1 MYRNLIVARN
11 VDRASEIQYRVENS
25 ESFISCHIDLIEN
38 AETSVNGTLVD
49 RTGAKDN
56 FSVSKGIISYHGRGV
71 HINMEREII
80 AGTAECTGKIFSQY
94 IFSGCF

>member
-56 FSVSKGIISYHGRGV
+56 FFVSKVSFPI
-71 HINMEREII
+71 MEEASILIWKERL
-80 AGTAECTGKIFSQY
+80 
-94 IFSGCF
+94 

>member
-49 RTGAKDN
+49 RTGAKTTSP
-56 FSVSKGIISYHGRGV
+56 FLKVSFPI
-71 HINMEREII
+71 MEEASILIWKERL
-80 AGTAECTGKIFSQY
+80 
-94 IFSGCF
+94 